1 MLFSGVCA
9 NYYDTSIN
17 TSLFGCFEQLAYV
30 RVVHVV
36 EYDYVLL
43 GKQVCVRGVAP

>member
-36 EYDYVLL
+36 EYDGRV
-43 GKQVCVRGVAP
+43 VAKL